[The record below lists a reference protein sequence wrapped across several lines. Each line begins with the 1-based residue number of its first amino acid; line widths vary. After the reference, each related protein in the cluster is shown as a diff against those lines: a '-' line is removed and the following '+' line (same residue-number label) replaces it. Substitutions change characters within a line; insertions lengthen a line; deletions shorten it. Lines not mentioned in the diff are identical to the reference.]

1 MERARTTPIALWL
14 KVLLFTLVVP
24 GTVIV
29 VGPWLVLWP
38 AGGLSAIARGASELL
53 ARSLLGAAALGIG
66 LAIYAWCAWEF
77 AARGRGTP
85 APFDPPRRLVV
96 SGLYRHVRNPM
107 YVGVVLALLGE
118 SLLAG
123 SRPLAIYAASL
134 ALAFHLRVRFF
145 EERDLRRLFPED
157 FSAYAAHVPR
167 WFPRVKAF
175 REAPREELQEA

>member
-1 MERARTTPIALWL
+1 MTETRKPFVLWL
-14 KVLLFTLVVP
+14 RVLLFTLVVP

-38 AGGLSAIARGASELL
+38 AGGFAALARGASEPGL
-53 ARSLLGAAALGIG
+53 RRLLGAAACGIG

-96 SGLYRHVRNPM
+96 TGLYRHVRNPM
-107 YVGVVLALLGE
+107 FLGVVLVLFGE
-118 SLLAG
+118 ALLAG
-123 SRPLAIYAASL
+123 SRPLAIYAASF
-134 ALAFHLRVRFF
+134 ALAFHVRVRFF

-157 FSAYAAHVPR
+157 FAAYAAHVPR
-167 WFPRVKAF
+167 WFPRLRAF